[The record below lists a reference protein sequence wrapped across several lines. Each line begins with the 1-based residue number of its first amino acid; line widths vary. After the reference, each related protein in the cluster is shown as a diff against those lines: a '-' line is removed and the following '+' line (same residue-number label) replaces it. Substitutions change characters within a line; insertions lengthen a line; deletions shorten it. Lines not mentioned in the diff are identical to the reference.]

1 MSKPQIYDMASLD
14 AEIKRLKRRSKELEE
29 RMEDSAD
36 ELKENYGNM
45 AFNSFIGNRIKNIPI
60 LGAILYPWVIDES
73 VQETI
78 QQFSE
83 RFFKKSGEYLQ
94 KLLSAIFDK

>member
-36 ELKENYGNM
+36 ELKENYGKM

-60 LGAILYPWVIDES
+60 LGVILYPWVIDES